1 MNIPIASECRISP
14 SESSDLR
21 PGNDINY
28 FGGEMNFRKSVF
40 ALGAILLF
48 TAGPG
53 LAQDL
58 PKTFAVRPIIVHGP
72 EKYRY
77 LEQGIASMLTSRLTW
92 EGHLEP
98 VQDESELKTSAQ
110 VGSQKEAERVLQ
122 GLDADAL
129 FWGSVT
135 ITGDSAS
142 LDISSLDAR
151 EDTMATYTQSA
162 KVADIIP
169 ALEDVVDSIHA
180 DMFQTEAEQKTDSRA
195 EEQTAQTLNT
205 QFVQEGM
212 TSQESGGQSG
222 LNPSFEYQTGAGQ
235 DQGRWQSQALSFTS
249 TGMIVDDADNDGK
262 QEIFLLS
269 EHRVEAYTYKEHRL
283 VKLDSFEVPNRVKL
297 LNINALDMDRDRLS
311 EIVVSGIF
319 TDTAR
324 SYILGFRDKKF
335 KVLQADIDLF
345 FNVIDL
351 PPNFTPRL
359 IAQKHG
365 RQGLFAASVHEAV
378 KMDDTY
384 QLGNKLSLPSEAN
397 VFNFVYL
404 PLKDGGYKTIVADP
418 QDRLRVYSKTND
430 RQYRTD
436 ENFGASGLGLE
447 MSNVVPGMGESRS
460 ADLPKQFYY
469 IPTRLLVS
477 NLDGDDQFE
486 LLVNQSESVAA
497 DFFPRY
503 RHFPQGRIHY
513 LNWDGVGLNTVW
525 KTRTIKGTVV
535 DYGIG
540 DPNNDG
546 QDDLYVC
553 VNTHP
558 GAFGTG
564 KRKTIVLA
572 YALNIAQEGEK
583 E

>member
-1 MNIPIASECRISP
+1 MRNSAIVFWVIF
-14 SESSDLR
+14 LLLV
-21 PGNDINY
+21 G
-28 FGGEMNFRKSVF
+28 SVW
-40 ALGAILLF
+40 
-48 TAGPG
+48 
-53 LAQDL
+53 AQDL
-58 PKTFAVRPIIVHGP
+58 PKTFAVRPITVHGP
-72 EKYRY
+72 EKFRY
-77 LEQGIASMLTSRLTW
+77 LERGIASMLTSRLTW

-98 VQDESELKTSAQ
+98 VQDQSGLAADASVNSKQ
-110 VGSQKEAERVLQ
+110 EAERVLQ
-122 GLDADAL
+122 SLDADAL

-135 ITGDSAS
+135 IAGDSAS
-142 LDISSLDAR
+142 LDISSLDTR
-151 EDTMATYTQSA
+151 EDAMSTYTQST

-169 ALEDVVDSIHA
+169 ALEDMVDSIHA
-180 DMFQTEAEQKTDSRA
+180 DMFDTEVAQNTDSGA
-195 EEQTAQTLNT
+195 EEQTNQPLNT

-212 TSQESGGQSG
+212 TGQEGDGQAG
-222 LNPSFEYQTGAGQ
+222 LNPSFEYQTGVGQ
-235 DQGRWQSQALSFTS
+235 DQGRWQSQALPFAS
-249 TGMIVDDADNDGK
+249 TGMIVDDADSDGQ
-262 QEIFLLS
+262 QEIFLLG
-269 EHRVEAYTYKEHRL
+269 EHRVEAYAYKKHKL

-311 EIVVSGIF
+311 EIVISGIF

-324 SYILGFRDKKF
+324 SYILGFQDQKF
-335 KVLQADIDLF
+335 KVVQADINLF
-345 FNVIDL
+345 FNVVSL
-351 PPNFTPRL
+351 PPNFVPRL
-359 IAQKHG
+359 VAQKHG
-365 RQGLFAASVHEAV
+365 RQELFASNVHEAV
-378 KMDDTY
+378 KMGDTY

-404 PLKDGGYKTIVADP
+404 PLKNGDYKTIVADP
-418 QDRLRVYSKTND
+418 QDRLRVFSRSND

-436 ENFGASGLGLE
+436 EDFGASGLGLE
-447 MSNVVPGMGESRS
+447 VRNVVPGMGESRS

-469 IPTRLLVS
+469 LPTRLLPC

-513 LNWDGVGLNTVW
+513 LNWDGVGLSTEW

-572 YALNIAQEGEK
+572 YALNLAQERNK
-583 E
+583 